1 MKIGHIKLGLLA
13 DFLEKVYSICPKLK
27 RCGLSAL
34 TSLDNSDMVNVNC
47 GRNSS
52 SVVLCMPH
60 NTNYVVMAEKSLK
73 LLMIYPLILR
83 WKAANGKDR

>member
-1 MKIGHIKLGLLA
+1 MKIGHIKFGLLEN
-13 DFLEKVYSICPKLK
+13 FMEKVYSICPKPK

-34 TSLDNSDMVNVNC
+34 TSLDNSDMVNVNY

-52 SVVLCMPH
+52 SVALCMPH

-73 LLMIYPLILR
+73 LLTIHPLILR
-83 WKAANGKDR
+83 WKAANGKT